1 MPIKKV
7 QSEFEKLSDI
17 LADGVVAD
25 ECTAGELQKVHDEL
39 QNAIRSGDPAK
50 IIRDK
55 KITEQLVMFEE
66 ANPVVGKVVK
76 DLMNALSGMG
86 I

>member
-7 QSEFEKLSDI
+7 QSEFDKLSEV

-25 ECTAGELQKVHDEL
+25 ECTAGELQKVHDQL
-39 QNAIRSGDPAK
+39 QLAIRSRDPAQL
-50 IIRDK
+50 IRDK
-55 KITEQLVMFEE
+55 KITEQLLMFEE
-66 ANPVVGKVVK
+66 TNPVVGKVVK
-76 DLMNALSGMG
+76 DLINALSGMG

>member
-7 QSEFEKLSDI
+7 QSEFEKLSDM

-25 ECTAGELQKVHDEL
+25 ECTAGELQKVHDQL
-39 QNAIRSGDPAK
+39 QEAILSRDPAQL
-50 IIRDK
+50 IRDK
-55 KITEQLVMFEE
+55 KIAEQLVVFEE
-66 ANPVVGKVVK
+66 SNPVFGKVVK
-76 DLMNALSGMG
+76 DLITALSGMG

>member
-7 QSEFEKLSDI
+7 QSEFDKLSEV

-25 ECTAGELQKVHDEL
+25 ECTAGELKRVHEQL
-39 QNAIRSGDPAK
+39 QLAIRSRDPAQL
-50 IIRDK
+50 IRNK
-55 KITEQLVMFEE
+55 KITEQLLMFEE
-66 ANPVVGKVVK
+66 TNPVVGKVVK
-76 DLMNALSGMG
+76 DLINALSGMG

>member
-7 QSEFEKLSDI
+7 QSEFDKLSDI

-25 ECTAGELQKVHDEL
+25 ECTAGELKKVHDEL
-39 QNAIRSGDPAK
+39 QLAIASRDPAQL
-50 IIRDK
+50 IREK
-55 KITEQLVMFEE
+55 KIAQQLLVFEE
-66 ANPVVGKVVK
+66 TNPVVGKVVK
-76 DLMNALSGMG
+76 DLMAALSGMG

>member
-7 QSEFEKLSDI
+7 QSEFDKLSDV
-17 LADGVVAD
+17 LAEGLVAD
-25 ECTAGELQKVHDEL
+25 ECTAGELQKVHDQL
-39 QNAIRSGDPAK
+39 QQAISSRDPAQL
-50 IIRDK
+50 IRDK
-55 KITEQLVMFEE
+55 KITEQLLMLEE
-66 ANPVVGKVVK
+66 TNPVVGKVIK

>member
-7 QSEFEKLSDI
+7 QSEFEKLSDM
-17 LADGVVAD
+17 LSKGVVAD
-25 ECTAGELQKVHDEL
+25 ECTAGELQQVHDQL
-39 QNAIRSGDPAK
+39 QQAIKSGDPAQ

-55 KITEQLVMFEE
+55 KITQQLLMFEE
-66 ANPVVGKVVK
+66 TNPVIGKVVK
-76 DLMNALSGMG
+76 DLVSALSGMG

>member
-1 MPIKKV
+1 MPITKV
-7 QSEFEKLSDI
+7 QSEFDKLSEI
-17 LADGVVAD
+17 LADGVIAD

-39 QNAIRSGDPAK
+39 QQAIRSRDPAQL
-50 IIRDK
+50 IRDK
-55 KITEQLVMFEE
+55 KLAQQLVVFEE
-66 ANPVVGKVVK
+66 TNPIIGKVVK

>member
-7 QSEFEKLSDI
+7 QSEFKKLSDV
-17 LADGVVAD
+17 LSEGLVAD
-25 ECTAGELQKVHDEL
+25 ECTAGELQKVHDQL
-39 QNAIRSGDPAK
+39 QQAIMSGDPAQL
-50 IIRDK
+50 IRDK
-55 KITEQLVMFEE
+55 KISQQLVMFEE
-66 ANPVVGKVVK
+66 TNPVVGKVVK